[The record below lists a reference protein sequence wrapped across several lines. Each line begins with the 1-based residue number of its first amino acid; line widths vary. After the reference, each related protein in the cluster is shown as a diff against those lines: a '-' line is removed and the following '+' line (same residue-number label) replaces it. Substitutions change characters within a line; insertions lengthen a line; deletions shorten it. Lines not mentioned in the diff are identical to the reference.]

1 MYAVSQ
7 GFMDAMRAQRRQVLA
22 KVVIDYTDPLIDQ
35 SIQVDASERA
45 RISWPEQTADGL
57 TQAPYMWASLDGSWT
72 LDQFRRP
79 MPDTEELADLYQ
91 VGWWGEQIAGIGG
104 VFAEPY
110 PTLTVTH
117 TPRPVHSLKV
127 VGENQFSEYPVDFT
141 IRLKD
146 ELGTILHEEIVTANT
161 EIAWSKMLDA
171 PVLEDRKSV
180 V

>member
-72 LDQFRRP
+72 LDSFDGPCPIQRSLP
-79 MPDTEELADLYQ
+79 TSIKWA
-91 VGWWGEQIAGIGG
+91 GG
-104 VFAEPY
+104 V
-110 PTLTVTH
+110 
-117 TPRPVHSLKV
+117 S
-127 VGENQFSEYPVDFT
+127 
-141 IRLKD
+141 RLR
-146 ELGTILHEEIVTANT
+146 G
-161 EIAWSKMLDA
+161 
-171 PVLEDRKSV
+171 
-180 V
+180 